1 MIVLL
6 AHQERP
12 PSTLCPHISS
22 QFLWAILYRFT
33 TSVGLQS
40 AHWFGAW
47 GWELCSPKKSSLI
60 CLPVQ
65 TQPPPPNSYYC
76 WYVTCHSTQYV
87 QQPHMACT
95 PIIIHEN
102 HAPST
107 CLFGKQVLADW
118 DIKNETRSSLLL
130 LLFISHM
137 HWWLSHSYIIFF
149 FKLIILE

>member
-1 MIVLL
+1 MRTKKGHHLL
-6 AHQERP
+6 FAL
-12 PSTLCPHISS
+12 TS
-22 QFLWAILYRFT
+22 QVNFYGLFLYRFT
-33 TSVGLQS
+33 TSLGLQS

-118 DIKNETRSSLLL
+118 DIKNETRSSIIIIYFPHALVAEPLL
-130 LLFISHM
+130 HN
-137 HWWLSHSYIIFF
+137 FF
-149 FKLIILE
+149 LKLIILE

>member
-1 MIVLL
+1 MFGDSASCAPRKATIYSLPPHLKSISMGYFFTVLL
-6 AHQERP
+6 RP
-12 PSTLCPHISS
+12 WVCSRPT
-22 QFLWAILYRFT
+22 
-33 TSVGLQS
+33 G
-40 AHWFGAW
+40 FGAW

-76 WYVTCHSTQYV
+76 WYVTCHSTQDI

-130 LLFISHM
+130 LFISHM
-137 HWWLSHSYIIFF
+137 QWLLSHSYIIFF
-149 FKLIILE
+149 LN